1 MQLLSWN
8 TVNANFV
15 CNNAMQWKLY
25 NDHDI
30 LFYFVILILIWFFP
44 FHFLVFLFFFF
55 LFLGL
60 SLLFVIVLHLLLIH
74 LFFFPSSYPPLHR
87 CQRPPLHRQRHFSNT
102 KQSLFSIRFLPSPSL
117 THPPLMVTPLLTSN
131 PTTTDNDFLRW
142 KRTLPLFLPPWDQSF
157 NHGCLN
163 LQWLHDDCLHQRESL
178 YHEEDV
184 QISVVKICNN
194 YRAMV

>member
-1 MQLLSWN
+1 MNEFFFS
-8 TVNANFV
+8 FS
-15 CNNAMQWKLY
+15 
-25 NDHDI
+25 
-30 LFYFVILILIWFFP
+30 FP

-102 KQSLFSIRFLPSPSL
+102 KQSLFSIRSLPSPSL